1 MAHFGTSLFFFL
13 VHHFLMKCFLVMT
26 QKLTWWNTSSLY
38 MLGNTWCLKMA
49 LVPWNNTVTIALP
62 WAENILCLGASL
74 LCKIVL
80 RINRKKLIHTY
91 MDLHV
96 YVYLMICS
104 VVNNTVSSI
113 TYKVNECQ
121 FLYRLSL
128 EFGKDRIHFQ
138 KFLFEH
144 RHYHIL

>member
-1 MAHFGTSLFFFL
+1 MWPIL

-26 QKLTWWNTSSLY
+26 QKLTWWNISSLY
-38 MLGNTWCLKMA
+38 MLRNIWCLKMA
-49 LVPWNNTVTIALP
+49 LVPWNNTVIIALP

-80 RINRKKLIHTY
+80 RINRKKLIHIHV
-91 MDLHV
+91 DLHV

-104 VVNNTVSSI
+104 VVNTVSSI

-138 KFLFEH
+138 KFLFDH